1 MAAEIN
7 GFGADKRR
15 ISTQI
20 LLQEIYTALENGET
34 EFEILSSGHHNIGGP
49 LWTADGTPLKF
60 RVKNPGQRVGSFG
73 LEGTD
78 IIVDGSAPADAGWLN
93 SGATLTILG
102 DSGDTTAHC
111 AASGKIFVAGQ
122 VGTRSGSLMKHDPA
136 FDAPELWVLKKTGS
150 FSFEFM
156 GGGIGVICG
165 IDCEN
170 FDSILGDRGCAGMVS
185 GTLYVRG
192 PVAGLSD
199 DVWLLDLDEADQQ
212 FLTGGLPEF
221 LERIERPELLAT
233 LSDMGQ
239 WKKIVARTY
248 EERNAKGRISLNEFR
263 LGKWVEGGIFGD
275 IIDDDY
281 NHVAGLV
288 NTGDDRL
295 KIPHWLEKRYA
306 APCQSSCPSFIPTQD
321 RLKLLREGKEKEALE
336 LVLRYSP
343 FPASVCGQVCPNL
356 CMDACSRRFLDT
368 PVSMKQLGMLS
379 VNTPAPPCAADTG
392 KKIAIIGGGPGGL
405 SAAWQ
410 LRLKGHDVTV
420 YEADNRLGGK
430 LYQAIPTDRLPS
442 EILDSEIQRMLD
454 TGIKTQTNTKVDSA
468 LFEQIRND
476 YEAVIIAS
484 GAHNPVIIP
493 FPGHELMV
501 KGLDFLKKINAG
513 EKPTVGKKVVVI
525 GAGNAGMDVALGAY
539 AMGAKKVT
547 AIDVQRPAAFKNE
560 IDHVEALGGEIRWPI
575 HTDHISVRGLHTK
588 EGELIEADM
597 VIISI
602 GERPDLS
609 YVPHDWLTDRGMMNV
624 NGCWQVKAEENVIDN
639 VFAIGDTTRPGLL
652 TNAIGH
658 GHEAADY
665 CDALLNGL
673 EIIERKKL
681 ETIPQHRLSM
691 ELFRPRNRGQLKLH
705 DAREET
711 TRCISCGTCRDC
723 SMCLEACPEAAIRR
737 VEGPNGTFEYVSDD
751 HICIGCG
758 ICSGICPCGIWTME
772 QVV

>member
-1 MAAEIN
+1 MAAQIN
-7 GFGADKRR
+7 GFNADGRR

-20 LLQEIYTALENGET
+20 LLQQIYTELDNGET
-34 EFEILSSGHHNIGGP
+34 EFEVLSSGHHNIGGP
-49 LWTADGTPLKF
+49 LWTTDGQPLKF

-73 LEGTD
+73 LEGTE
-78 IIVDGSAPADAGWLN
+78 IIVDGSAPADSGWLN
-93 SGATLTILG
+93 AGAILTILG

-165 IDCEN
+165 VDCEHL
-170 FDSILGDRGCAGMVS
+170 DSILGDRGCAGMVG

-212 FLTGGLPEF
+212 FLAAGLPEF
-221 LERIERPELLAT
+221 LAKIQRDELLAT

-239 WKKIVARTY
+239 WKKIVGKTT

-275 IIDDDY
+275 IVNDDY
-281 NHVAGLV
+281 SHVAGLV
-288 NTGDDRL
+288 NAGDDRL
-295 KIPHWLEKRYA
+295 KVPHWMEKRYA

-321 RLKLLREGKEKEALE
+321 RLKLLREGKEQEALE
-336 LVLRYSP
+336 LVLKYSP

-368 PVSMKQLGMLS
+368 AVSMKQLGAMS
-379 VNTPAPPCAADTG
+379 IGTPAPPVAPDTG
-392 KKIAIIGGGPGGL
+392 KKVAVIGGGPGGL

-420 YEADNRLGGK
+420 YEADSKLGGK
-430 LYQAIPTDRLPS
+430 LYQAIPTERLPS
-442 EILDSEIQRMLD
+442 DILDGEIQRMLD
-454 TGIKTQTNTKVDSA
+454 VGIKTELNTLVDA
-468 LFEQIRND
+468 PLFEQLQRENQ
-476 YEAVIIAS
+476 AVIIAT
-484 GAHNPVIIP
+484 GAHNPVVIP
-493 FPGHELMV
+493 FPGHELLI
-501 KGLDFLKKINAG
+501 KGLDFLKKVNAG
-513 EKPTVGKKVVVI
+513 EKPPVGKKVVVI

-539 AMGAKKVT
+539 AMGAAKVT
-547 AIDVQRPAAFKNE
+547 AIDVQRPAAFKKE
-560 IDHVEALGGEIRWPI
+560 IDHVEALGGSVRWPI
-575 HTDHISVRGLHTK
+575 YTDHISEKGLHTK
-588 EGELIEADM
+588 DGELIEADM

-609 YVPHDWLTDRGMMNV
+609 YVPSEWLTDRGMMDV
-624 NGCWQVKAEENVIDN
+624 NGCWQVNKSKN
-639 VFAIGDTTRPGLL
+639 VFAIGDTTKPGLL
-652 TNAIGH
+652 THAIGH
-658 GHEAADY
+658 GHEAADF
-665 CDALLNGL
+665 CDDLLNGL
-673 EIIERKKL
+673 ELVERKKM
-681 ETIPQHRLSM
+681 EAIPQHRLSK
-691 ELFRPRNRGQLKLH
+691 ELFRPRNRGRLQVT
-705 DAREET
+705 DARQET

-737 VEGPNGTFEYVSDD
+737 VEKEDGSFDYISDD

-758 ICSGICPCGIWTME
+758 ICAGICPCGIWTME

>member
-1 MAAEIN
+1 MATQIN
-7 GFGADKRR
+7 GFNAEGRR

-20 LLQEIYTALENGET
+20 LLQQIYSALDNGET
-34 EFEILSSGHHNIGGP
+34 EFEVTASGHHNIGGP
-49 LWTADGTPLKF
+49 LWTTDGQPLKF
-60 RVKNPGQRVGSFG
+60 TVNNPGQRVGSFG
-73 LEGTD
+73 MAGTD
-78 IIVDGSAPADAGWLN
+78 ITVNGSAPADSGWLN
-93 SGATLTILG
+93 AGATLTILG

-111 AASGKIFVAGQ
+111 AASGKIYIAGQ

-165 IDCEN
+165 VDCEQHP
-170 FDSILGDRGCAGMVS
+170 SILGDRGCAGMVG

-192 PVAGLSD
+192 PVVGLSD
-199 DVWLLDLDEADQQ
+199 DVWLLDLDEADHK
-212 FLTGGLPEF
+212 FLANGLPEF
-221 LERIERPELLAT
+221 LERIQRTELLDI
-233 LSDMGQ
+233 LGDMGQ
-239 WKKIVARTY
+239 WKKIVAKTLK
-248 EERNAKGRISLNEFR
+248 ERAAKGRISLNEFR

-275 IIDDDY
+275 IVDDDY

-288 NTGDDRL
+288 NSGEDRL
-295 KIPHWLEKRYA
+295 KVPHWLEKRYA

-321 RLKLLREGKEKEALE
+321 RLKLLREGKEAEALE
-336 LVLRYSP
+336 LVLKYSP

-356 CMDACSRRFLDT
+356 CMDACSRRFLDS
-368 PVSMKQLGMLS
+368 PVSMKQLGAMS
-379 VNTPAPPCAADTG
+379 IGTPAPPCAADTG
-392 KKIAIIGGGPGGL
+392 KKIAVIGGGPGGL

-420 YEADNRLGGK
+420 YEADKKLGGK
-430 LYQAIPTDRLPS
+430 LYQAIPTERLPS
-442 EILDSEIQRMLD
+442 EILDGEIQRMLD
-454 TGIKTQTNTKVDSA
+454 SGIKTQTDTTVDSQ
-468 LFEQIRND
+468 LFSELHQNND
-476 YEAVIIAS
+476 AVIIAT
-484 GAHNPVIIP
+484 GAHNPVVIP

-513 EKPTVGKKVVVI
+513 ENPPVGNNVVVI

-547 AIDVQRPAAFKNE
+547 AIDVQRPAAFDKE
-560 IDHVEALGGEIRWPI
+560 IDHVKALGGAVRWPVF
-575 HTDHISVRGLHTK
+575 TDHISEQGLHTK
-588 EGELIEADM
+588 DGELIKADM

-609 YVPHDWLTDRGMMNV
+609 YVPSEWLTDRGMMNV
-624 NGCWQVKAEENVIDN
+624 NGCWQVKVKENVIGN
-639 VFAIGDTTRPGLL
+639 VFAIGDTTKPGLL
-652 TNAIGH
+652 THAIGH

-665 CDALLNGL
+665 CDDLLNGL
-673 EIIERKKL
+673 ELVERKKL
-681 ETIPQHRLSM
+681 ETIPQSRLSK
-691 ELFRPRNRGQLKLH
+691 ELFRPRNRGQLNIL
-705 DAREET
+705 DPRQET
-711 TRCISCGTCRDC
+711 SRCISCGTCRDC
-723 SMCLEACPEAAIRR
+723 TMCLEACPEGAIRR
-737 VEGPNGTFEYVSDD
+737 VEKEDGSVEYISDD